1 MFEIFL
7 KSATFFEYI
16 WKELIFL
23 SRFWFLSR
31 FCLKG
36 TGKKEGGIFNLIFKL
51 IQRKLAHRTRKK
63 IFWYLLTFK
72 AEAKPVP
79 KVYQLEDL
87 IVNIQRSLK
96 ASLKDFSSK
105 DQERVK
111 RFLTHFNSPTS
122 VNYKFETAYF
132 DEIPSCPFHEGNL
145 LRCIVIYS
153 GAAQFISICGTSPLE
168 GPGLR

>member
-1 MFEIFL
+1 MIYLFL
-7 KSATFFEYI
+7 FNYFLEARPKVCKNFISIWRQKKKFF
-16 WKELIFL
+16 
-23 SRFWFLSR
+23 S
-31 FCLKG
+31 
-36 TGKKEGGIFNLIFKL
+36 
-51 IQRKLAHRTRKK
+51 
-63 IFWYLLTFK
+63 YLLTFK

-122 VNYKFETAYF
+122 VSYKFETAYF

-145 LRCIVIYS
+145 FGCIVIYS
-153 GAAQFISICGTSPLE
+153 GAAQSICGTSPLE
-168 GPGLR
+168 GPGQQLQQHFFSTQKHKRGYQKSCPW